1 MSLRTNLGRI
11 EWLWWMMETNTD
23 LKEILANGGAVILP
37 TETVYGLFARALDE
51 KAVDYVYELK
61 NRPRDKA
68 MNLNIASYEDILA
81 YSKEQPDYLKKIY
94 DAFLPGPLTIILKA
108 NGQVP
113 KWINSGLTT
122 VGFRLPNH
130 PVTRELIQ
138 AEGPL
143 IGPSANKSG
152 MASGRYFDQ
161 IRAQFDFQVTGYQD
175 DDALLGL
182 DSTILDLSV
191 TPARIL
197 RQGKITKDDLLAAL
211 PELTIE

>member
-1 MSLRTNLGRI
+1 
-11 EWLWWMMETNTD
+11 METNKD
-23 LKEILANGGAVILP
+23 LKEILANGGAVVLP
-37 TETVYGLFARALDE
+37 TETVYGLFAKAMDERA
-51 KAVDYVYELK
+51 VNHVYELK

-68 MNLNIASYEDILA
+68 MNLNVASYEDILS

-108 NGQVP
+108 NDQVP
-113 KWINSGLTT
+113 EWINSGLAT
-122 VGFRLPNH
+122 VGFRLPDH

-143 IGPSANKSG
+143 IGPSANKAG

-161 IRAQFDFQVTGYQD
+161 IREQFDFQVTGYQD

>member
-1 MSLRTNLGRI
+1 MKSKKVLR
-11 EWLWWMMETNTD
+11 
-23 LKEILANGGAVILP
+23 EILADGGAVVLP
-37 TETVYGLFARALDE
+37 TETVYGLFAKAMDE
-51 KAVDYVYELK
+51 SAVNHVYELK

-68 MNLNIASYEDILA
+68 MNLNVASYEDILS
-81 YSKEQPDYLKKIY
+81 YSKEQPKYLKQLY

-108 NGQVP
+108 NDQV
-113 KWINSGLTT
+113 
-122 VGFRLPNH
+122 
-130 PVTRELIQ
+130 

-152 MASGRYFDQ
+152 KASGRYFDQ

-175 DDALLGL
+175 DDALLGV

-191 TPARIL
+191 SPAKIL
-197 RQGKITKDDLLAAL
+197 RQGKITKEDLLAAL

>member
-1 MSLRTNLGRI
+1 
-11 EWLWWMMETNTD
+11 METNKD
-23 LKEILANGGAVILP
+23 LKAILANGGAVVLP
-37 TETVYGLFARALDE
+37 TETVYGLFAKAMDERA
-51 KAVDYVYELK
+51 VNHVYELK

-68 MNLNIASYEDILA
+68 MNLNVASYEDILS

-108 NGQVP
+108 NSQVP
-113 KWINSGLTT
+113 KWINSGLAT
-122 VGFRLPNH
+122 VGFRLPAH
-130 PVTRELIQ
+130 PVTREMIQ

-161 IRAQFDFQVTGYQD
+161 IREQFDFQVTGYQD

>member
-1 MSLRTNLGRI
+1 
-11 EWLWWMMETNTD
+11 MMETNTD
-23 LKEILANGGAVILP
+23 LKEILANGGAVVLP

-68 MNLNIASYEDILA
+68 MNLNVASYEDILT
-81 YSKEQPDYLKKIY
+81 YSKEQPDYLKKLY

-175 DDALLGL
+175 DDTLLGL

>member
-1 MSLRTNLGRI
+1 
-11 EWLWWMMETNTD
+11 METNTD
-23 LKEILANGGAVILP
+23 LKAILANGGAVVLP

-51 KAVDYVYELK
+51 KAVNYVYELK

-68 MNLNIASYEDILA
+68 MNLNVASYEDILT
-81 YSKEQPDYLKKIY
+81 YSKEQPDYLKKLY

-113 KWINSGLTT
+113 KWINSGLAT

-152 MASGRYFDQ
+152 MASGRYFDH

-182 DSTILDLSV
+182 DSTILDLSD

>member
-1 MSLRTNLGRI
+1 
-11 EWLWWMMETNTD
+11 MMETNKD
-23 LKEILANGGAVILP
+23 LKEILANGGAVVLP
-37 TETVYGLFARALDE
+37 TETVYGLFAKAMDERA
-51 KAVDYVYELK
+51 VNHVYELK

-68 MNLNIASYEDILA
+68 MNLNVASYEDILS

-108 NGQVP
+108 NDQVP
-113 KWINSGLTT
+113 KWINSGLAT
-122 VGFRLPNH
+122 VGFRLPAH
-130 PVTRELIQ
+130 PVTREFIQ

-152 MASGRYFDQ
+152 LASGRYFDQ
-161 IRAQFDFQVTGYQD
+161 IREQFNFQVTGYQD

>member
-1 MSLRTNLGRI
+1 
-11 EWLWWMMETNTD
+11 MMETNTD
-23 LKEILANGGAVILP
+23 LKEILANGGAVVLP

-51 KAVDYVYELK
+51 KAVNHVYELK

-68 MNLNIASYEDILA
+68 MNLNVASYEDILT
-81 YSKEQPDYLKKIY
+81 YSKEQPDYLKKLY
-94 DAFLPGPLTIILKA
+94 DVFLPGPLTIILKA

>member
-1 MSLRTNLGRI
+1 
-11 EWLWWMMETNTD
+11 MMETNTD
-23 LKEILANGGAVILP
+23 LKEILANGGAVVLP

-68 MNLNIASYEDILA
+68 MNLNVASYEDILT

-108 NGQVP
+108 NSQVP

-191 TPARIL
+191 IPARIL

>member
-1 MSLRTNLGRI
+1 
-11 EWLWWMMETNTD
+11 METNKD
-23 LKEILANGGAVILP
+23 LKGILANGGAVVLP
-37 TETVYGLFARALDE
+37 TETVYGLFAKAMDERA
-51 KAVDYVYELK
+51 VNHVYELK

-68 MNLNIASYEDILA
+68 MNLNVASYEDILS

-108 NGQVP
+108 NDQVP
-113 KWINSGLTT
+113 KWINSGLAT
-122 VGFRLPNH
+122 VGFRLPAH

-161 IRAQFDFQVTGYQD
+161 IREQFDFQVTGYQD

>member
-1 MSLRTNLGRI
+1 
-11 EWLWWMMETNTD
+11 METNTD
-23 LKEILANGGAVILP
+23 LKEILANGGAVVLP

-51 KAVDYVYELK
+51 KAVNHVYELK

-68 MNLNIASYEDILA
+68 MNLNVASYEDIMT
-81 YSKEQPDYLKKIY
+81 YSKEQPDYLKKLY

-152 MASGRYFDQ
+152 MASGRYFDH

>member
-1 MSLRTNLGRI
+1 
-11 EWLWWMMETNTD
+11 MMETNTD
-23 LKEILANGGAVILP
+23 LKEILANGGAVVLP

-51 KAVDYVYELK
+51 KAVNYVYELK

-68 MNLNIASYEDILA
+68 MNLNVASYEDILT
-81 YSKEQPDYLKKIY
+81 YSKEQPDYLKKLY

-130 PVTRELIQ
+130 SVTRELIQ

-175 DDALLGL
+175 DDTLLGL